1 MRACIGALAAYGS
14 GYWPGQIG
22 VGNMERYPLCINGRL
37 VSEMALVVLLLLLLL
52 FMEYS
57 QVLRLYDI
65 AVRVGRVLGCLMS
78 IFVDRMNIEDKIL
91 TKRVLRF

>member
-37 VSEMALVVLLLLLLL
+37 VSEMALVVLLLLL
-52 FMEYS
+52 FMEWL
-57 QVLRLYDI
+57 QVLLLYDI

-78 IFVDRMNIEDKIL
+78 IFVERMNIEDKIL